1 MSDRTTKASKP
12 VYEVADGALK
22 VAIWAHDGE
31 YGPKYSVTI
40 RRRYKDKST
49 DEWKDATGLNEDDL
63 LPMRE
68 LFRDAYAWIREQ
80 RRAAAKARK
89 DGEKAAA

>member
-1 MSDRTTKASKP
+1 MSEKTSKANKP
-12 VYEVADGALK
+12 VHEIADGALN

-31 YGPKYSVTI
+31 YGPRYSVTI

-49 DEWKDATGLNEDDL
+49 DEWKDAAGLGEDDL
-63 LPMRE
+63 LPLRE

-80 RRAAAKARK
+80 KRAAARARK
-89 DGEKAAA
+89 DGGKAAA

>member
-1 MSDRTTKASKP
+1 MSDEPTKANKP
-12 VYEVADGALK
+12 VYEIADGTLK
-22 VAIWAHDGE
+22 VAIWAHHGE

-49 DEWKDATGLNEDDL
+49 DEWKDAAGLNEDDL

-68 LFRDAYAWIREQ
+68 LLRDAYAWIGEQ
-80 RRAAAKARK
+80 KRAAAKARK
-89 DGEKAAA
+89 DGRKAAA

>member
-1 MSDRTTKASKP
+1 MTTEKSKANKP
-12 VYEVADGALK
+12 IHEIADGALK
-22 VAIWAHDGE
+22 VAIWAHDGQ

-49 DEWKDATGLNEDDL
+49 DEWKDAAGLGDDDL

-68 LFRDAYAWIREQ
+68 LFGEAYAWIRE
-80 RRAAAKARK
+80 RKRAAAKARK
-89 DGEKAAA
+89 DGGKAAA